1 MAKYSITA
9 IVGAVTEKLEA
20 GLKKAKASAKSFG
33 KSAGGAMSGLTS
45 KTKGAFN
52 SISAFGTKFQG
63 AMGHPAVQAVTA
75 TAKAVGEF
83 GLEAVQTAGKID
95 ASMNEVF
102 TLLPK
107 MTKKAMDEMTQEMID
122 LSVKTGTSIEDMTA
136 GIYGALSSGIPKEN
150 VFTFM
155 EEASKLSI
163 AGVSSVDDAMA
174 SLTTVLNG
182 YGISADKAGKISDNL
197 FTIVEGGVTT
207 MPELA
212 SNLGKVTSVANSV
225 GVSFEE
231 LGAMVSTLTSKMGK
245 GSTPAAMTKL
255 KVMMDELGKAGTK
268 VDKTFR
274 EIAGK
279 GFVDFKKGGGT
290 VAEALKMLEEH
301 AGKTGGRISDLFGSA
316 EAGSAALDLA
326 SNGMKKFTHELKQQA
341 NATGASTKAF
351 EKVDQG
357 FARMMK
363 KLMVGL
369 EGFKYTVGKALSPLV
384 DAIMPMLQKGL
395 KMISNLPWNSVGDV
409 MGEIAKAYAPLQD
422 ALFELVKELFPLIP
436 ALIRIFLLSIKM
448 MLPVMVLVVRLLA
461 LLMPIIVWI
470 IEKVAD
476 VADAIGTVF
485 DWLTRLI
492 DSIFKGGDAAK
503 KELAAITGETEG
515 IFKKLGSWWDTIK
528 GWWNSLMGFFGA
540 TKSGLSEII
549 DAVAYAADML
559 WTLVKWPFQQIW
571 KVITTTFDLIK
582 LTFTNAFD
590 FIMNLRQRMIDK
602 IFEIFPWLEDL
613 INWMKEKVYGA
624 ITWLVD
630 SWKLTVATIKE
641 MFLGFFKAIWA
652 AVEDYVMGIYYMI
665 KEKVEELMDKFMS
678 SNNKVIEALRFF
690 YLLGKEVFDTLGS
703 MIKKAIGLFEKV
715 ADAVG
720 WVAEKLGL
728 ASEETEKLNE
738 KVAEN
743 EKLQNKSTEA
753 VRETTKAKEE
763 QAKAETAVATA
774 QGQQNANTEA
784 GLVIGAKA
792 TAQAAARAKAEEQA
806 ALNARMAALAQ
817 KEFVKT
823 GAKIIMQSGVH
834 IGQLNAAIKKHK
846 GINNLGQAY
855 EFIASGKMTPEQ
867 IISEAFPAAQ
877 VLNKEGG
884 KFTIKDP
891 KGQTPSEQI
900 KKAIPA
906 QGKLNEEAGNNPMLK
921 LQKGE
926 MKVTCSQGDNKDIK
940 IIIQQI
946 ALVHRDLLGIDKTLK
961 GKFVNQ

>member
-1 MAKYSITA
+1 
-9 IVGAVTEKLEA
+9 
-20 GLKKAKASAKSFG
+20 
-33 KSAGGAMSGLTS
+33 MSGLTA

-52 SISAFGTKFQG
+52 QVSAFGQKFQG

-182 YGISADKAGKISDNL
+182 YGMSADKAGQISDNL

-212 SNLGKVTSVANSV
+212 TNLGKVASVANSV
-225 GVSFEE
+225 GVNFEE

-279 GFVDFKKGGGT
+279 GFVEFKKGGGT

-326 SNGMKKFTHELKQQA
+326 SDGMKKFTHELKQQA
-341 NATGASTKAF
+341 NAAGASDKAF
-351 EKVDQG
+351 KKVDHG

-369 EGFKYTVGKALSPLV
+369 EAFKYTVGKALGPVV
-384 DAIMPMLQKGL
+384 DALMPMLQKGL
-395 KMISNLPWNSVGDV
+395 KMISSLPWNSVGDM
-409 MGEIAKAYAPLQD
+409 MGKIAKAYEPLQE
-422 ALFELVKELFPLIP
+422 AIFELVKEMFPLIP
-436 ALIRIFLLSIKM
+436 SLLKLLFTSIQVGM
-448 MLPVMVLVVRLLA
+448 PIMVLVISILA
-461 LLMPIIVWI
+461 KLMPILVWI
-470 IEKVAD
+470 VDKIASASEV
-476 VADAIGTVF
+476 VGTVYS
-485 DWLTRLI
+485 WLTKLI
-492 DSIFKGGDAAK
+492 RAVFNGPKAVKKALGEIEGEAGGLFK
-503 KELAAITGETEG
+503 TVM
-515 IFKKLGSWWDTIK
+515 
-528 GWWNSLMGFFGA
+528 GWWATIMGWGASLRKYFGI
-540 TKSGLSEII
+540 TLTSISEMI
-549 DAVAYAADML
+549 DAVKYAADML
-559 WTLVKWPFQQIW
+559 WTIVKWPFEQIW
-571 KVITTTFDLIK
+571 AFIVGLYDLVKITLV
-582 LTFTNAFD
+582 NAFD
-590 FIMNLRQRMIDK
+590 FIMGIRQRMIDK
-602 IFEIFPWLEDL
+602 IFEIFPWLEGLLNWIKDKFYAVLEFHKKLVQAVIEHVKNKIKGFFEAIWSL
-613 INWMKEKVYGA
+613 IGDYVTGLWLMLKEKIDA
-624 ITWLVD
+624 
-630 SWKLTVATIKE
+630 LTE
-641 MFLGFFKAIWA
+641 
-652 AVEDYVMGIYYMI
+652 
-665 KEKVEELMDKFMS
+665 KFMT
-678 SNNKVIEALRFF
+678 SNSKIVEALRFF
-690 YLLGKEVFDTLGS
+690 FLFAKEVFGVISGLVKKALGLFG
-703 MIKKAIGLFEKV
+703 KVGKAIG
-715 ADAVG
+715 
-720 WVAEKLGL
+720 WVAKKLGL
-728 ASEETEKLNE
+728 ASEETEKLNKKVE
-738 KVAEN
+738 KN
-743 EKLQNKSTEA
+743 EKLQKKTTEA
-753 VRETTKAKEE
+753 VKETVTAKE
-763 QAKAETAVATA
+763 K
-774 QGQQNANTEA
+774 
-784 GLVIGAKA
+784 
-792 TAQAAARAKAEEQA
+792 QAAAEEKIVAAQKEEYKQQENNFGLASMNQKVVEKTAKSQKQI
-806 ALNARMAALAQ
+806 ALEAKMAALAK
-817 KEFVKT
+817 KEYVIA
-823 GAKIIMQSGVH
+823 GAKIIKTSNVH

-846 GINNLGQAY
+846 GINNLGEAY
-855 EFIASGKMTPEQ
+855 QFIASGKMTPAQ
-867 IISEAFPAAQ
+867 IIKEAFPEAE
-877 VLNKEGG
+877 VLNAEGG
-884 KFTIKDP
+884 KFSITNK
-891 KGQTPSEQI
+891 KGQTAAEQI
-900 KKAIPA
+900 KSAVPE
-906 QGKLNEEAGNNPMLK
+906 QEKLNKEAGNNPLLK
-921 LQKGE
+921 LKKGE
-926 MKVTCSQGDNKDIK
+926 VKVTCTQKDNKDIQ